1 MCKIREM
8 EVQFGAFVISHE
20 METCGQ
26 RQSPVTFT
34 SQKEILAV
42 TGNRMGGLE
51 NLLDAMK

>member
-1 MCKIREM
+1 M